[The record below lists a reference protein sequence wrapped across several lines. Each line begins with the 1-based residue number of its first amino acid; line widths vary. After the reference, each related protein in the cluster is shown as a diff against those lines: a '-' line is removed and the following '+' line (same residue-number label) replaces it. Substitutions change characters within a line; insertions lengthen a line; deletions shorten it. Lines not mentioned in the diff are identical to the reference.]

1 MKRQSTE
8 QDKTF
13 ANDVTNKG
21 LISKIYK
28 QLVQLNIKNKTKNLI
43 KKKWVKDLL
52 NRYFSKEDIQMAN
65 RHMKKML
72 NLANYQRNSNQNYSE
87 EKNNYSEVLPQTG
100 LNGHHQKVYKSSF
113 FTSKRDP
120 NILKLN
126 FVMEE
131 SNCRPSVG
139 SYVNSGK

>member
-28 QLVQLNIKNKTKNLI
+28 QLVQLNIKNKKKNLI
-43 KKKWVKDLL
+43 KKWVKDLL

-87 EKNNYSEVLPQTG
+87 EKNNYNEVLPQTG
-100 LNGHHQKVYKSSF
+100 WNGCHQKVYKSSF
-113 FTSKRDP
+113 LLCKRDP

-126 FVMEE
+126 FVMEKN
-131 SNCRPSVG
+131 NCRPSVG
-139 SYVNSGK
+139 IYVNSGK